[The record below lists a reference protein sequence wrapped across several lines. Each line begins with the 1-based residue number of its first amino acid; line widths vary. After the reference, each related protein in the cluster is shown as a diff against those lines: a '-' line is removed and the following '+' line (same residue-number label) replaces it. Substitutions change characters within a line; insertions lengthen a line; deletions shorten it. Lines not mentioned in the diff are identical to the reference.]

1 MQTSKNLD
9 HQSKKL
15 LDRQLRLFGRKLQTQ
30 LLNSKVLISGLSQTN
45 LELAKN
51 LVLKALN
58 IDIYDSGLIDQAYI
72 DNSFLFE
79 QEHLGKN
86 VNIERLNQKGE
97 IAKELFS
104 DMNPIIS
111 INNYDS
117 LVIDTLSPETIEKL
131 KSYDLLVI
139 DTKDFSELVKIQF
152 FYFLDKMGQ
161 DMP

>member
-1 MQTSKNLD
+1 
-9 HQSKKL
+9 
-15 LDRQLRLFGRKLQTQ
+15 
-30 LLNSKVLISGLSQTN
+30 
-45 LELAKN
+45 
-51 LVLKALN
+51 
-58 IDIYDSGLIDQAYI
+58 
-72 DNSFLFE
+72 
-79 QEHLGKN
+79 
-86 VNIERLNQKGE
+86 
-97 IAKELFS
+97 
-104 DMNPIIS
+104 MNPIIS